1 MSFYIRLDEERT
13 AKISSWRL
21 TSRLMN
27 EILEH
32 LYEELAENPWGH
44 LVRLPEPRAPY
55 LYNFIVRAEGD
66 PPRDYLFDFLVR
78 IHADED
84 TLIICDCDFLPLEA
98 GPG

>member
-1 MSFYIRLDEERT
+1 MD
-13 AKISSWRL
+13 
-21 TSRLMN
+21 

-32 LYEELAENPWGH
+32 LYEELAETPYGL
-44 LVRLPEPRAPY
+44 LVRLPDQRDPY
-55 LYNFIVRAEGD
+55 LYSFIVSAEVD
-66 PPRDYLFDFLVR
+66 PPRDYLFEFLVR